1 MDNPSKDRFGAR
13 LNTGPH
19 KLDPVKAMIAQA
31 VQHHLV
37 IGPARPELPPKPDN
51 VESTDAQIISQAET
65 LIRVVTSD
73 QGVRYF
79 RVKVSEM
86 L

>member
-1 MDNPSKDRFGAR
+1 MPSSGASR
-13 LNTGPH
+13 PM
-19 KLDPVKAMIAQA
+19 DPVKGMIAQA

-37 IGPARPELPPKPDN
+37 TGKGQPAIPPKPDN
-51 VESTDAQIISQAET
+51 VESAEGQVISATET
-65 LIRVVTSD
+65 LVRVLTTN

>member
-1 MDNPSKDRFGAR
+1 MAS
-13 LNTGPH
+13 PH
-19 KLDPVKAMIAQA
+19 RLDPVKAMIAQA

-37 IGPARPELPPKPDN
+37 TGAGQPPIPPKPDN
-51 VESTDAQIISQAET
+51 VESAEGQVIKPT
-65 LIRVVTSD
+65 ETVVRVLTTN

-79 RVKVSEM
+79 LVKVSEM